1 MNRLAPQHTYTHT
14 YILTFLSLILQAL
27 PPRHFGAYDSRD
39 RLHSVFSV
47 NDWARGPIR
56 RRDGERKSEDNGVE
70 GRGGSL
76 RGGGGEQTQHRFK
89 HGAER
94 VPWPLSGPKSGL
106 EFLRIALLTVSI
118 PWQIPSLSF
127 FFSPRFSR
135 SLVPLSTQIK
145 SSQSQFHCVI
155 LSIFYHVL
163 NLFRNMYAYEKKNI
177 ALLCILFSHELIFI
191 MLIILCTTIFYLFF
205 FYYYFIFVYLYM
217 LTLLISV
224 FTLLIN
230 IARHKN

>member
-56 RRDGERKSEDNGVE
+56 RRDGERKSEDNGEE
-70 GRGGSL
+70 GRGSL

-89 HGAER
+89 HEAER

-127 FFSPRFSR
+127 FFATLLPIARSPLDADQIFAIAVSAKFCRFF
-135 SLVPLSTQIK
+135 I
-145 SSQSQFHCVI
+145 
-155 LSIFYHVL
+155 
-163 NLFRNMYAYEKKNI
+163 MYWTYFETCTRMKKKNI

-191 MLIILCTTIFYLFF
+191 MLIILCTTIFSYLFF
-205 FYYYFIFVYLYM
+205 FYYFFIFVYLYM

-230 IARHKN
+230 IVRHKN